1 MTRKIRKLLYCVPTV
16 FIETPNGNQ
25 ILIDGG
31 PNDRILGKL
40 GRTLP
45 FWDRSIDLVIL
56 THPEKDHLAGL
67 VDVLDRYKV
76 GAALWTGVEHS
87 TAEYREW
94 VSALEEKNTP
104 TFIARVGQRVKIGS
118 DITLDILAPFDDWNG
133 KTATKLND
141 TGIVS
146 RLQHG
151 KISMLFTGD
160 ISKSVERRLLFE
172 SLNSKLLILDSDV
185 LKVGHH
191 GSKTSSIEEFLN
203 AVSPEV
209 SVIQVGGKNRYG
221 HPTQEV
227 LGRLAAV
234 GARILRNDLEGDV
247 RFESDGTTYWLR

>member
-1 MTRKIRKLLYCVPTV
+1 MLVGITVVIWYSVFYFESRQNLLVTFFDV
-16 FIETPNGNQ
+16 EQGDSIFIETPNGNQ

-203 AVSPEV
+203 AVSPGLTC
-209 SVIQVGGKNRYG
+209 S
-221 HPTQEV
+221 
-227 LGRLAAV
+227 LAFAEFV
-234 GARILRNDLEGDV
+234 V
-247 RFESDGTTYWLR
+247 DGYIEKLK